1 MYVNPSSLTLKL
13 MERWAAKLG
22 GSKFVDDAAALNELL
37 LDPEF
42 HPHLTLGIFAS
53 ALFPTSAEITG
64 KQQSAQLKV
73 RILTLAVG
81 AGPAVMWTSEDLVIL
96 SNMQE
101 QTIAGTAQLLPHALC
116 PGPGGRMGNTS
127 QEWKTCKV
135 SSSISIKK
143 NVFRS

>member
-53 ALFPTSAEITG
+53 ALFPSSAESTG
-64 KQQSAQLKV
+64 KSQSAQLKV
-73 RILTLAVG
+73 RTLILAM
-81 AGPAVMWTSEDLVIL
+81 AGLGMP
-96 SNMQE
+96 
-101 QTIAGTAQLLPHALC
+101 
-116 PGPGGRMGNTS
+116 
-127 QEWKTCKV
+127 
-135 SSSISIKK
+135 
-143 NVFRS
+143 